1 MEQEKFY
8 QIISDDSDTKAPEYL
23 DKFKYLGSFSIQPD
37 VLRKTTPDGINT
49 HLEKTYLIC
58 VEQGALILR
67 VSKMEEVFEFLSL
80 KNWYKETD
88 TQFFMLQLNI
98 EHWVW
103 NNEKMNSYIEEGI
116 DPNDWIDENPILYIE
131 EGIHPLDFEE
141 ESEKILNSLSN
152 TWNFLK

>member
-8 QIISDDSDTKAPEYL
+8 KMRSADDDIKDPEYL

-37 VLRKTTPDGINT
+37 DLRTTTPDGINT
-49 HLEKTYLIC
+49 FLEKFYLIC

-67 VSKMEEVFEFLSL
+67 VSKMDEVFEFLSL

-103 NNEKMNSYIEEGI
+103 NNKKVTSYIEEGI
-116 DPNDWIDENPILYIE
+116 DPNDWEDENPILYIE

-141 ESEKILNSLSN
+141 ESKKILKHISKN
-152 TWNFLK
+152 WRF

>member
-1 MEQEKFY
+1 MDQEKFY

-23 DKFKYLGSFSIQPD
+23 DKFKYLGAFSIQPD

-88 TQFFMLQLNI
+88 TQWTN
-98 EHWVW
+98 V
-103 NNEKMNSYIEEGI
+103 K
-116 DPNDWIDENPILYIE
+116 
-131 EGIHPLDFEE
+131 
-141 ESEKILNSLSN
+141 
-152 TWNFLK
+152 

>member
-1 MEQEKFY
+1 MVQEKFY
-8 QIISDDSDTKAPEYL
+8 QIRSDDSEVKNPEYL

-37 VLRKTTPDGINT
+37 VLRQTTPDGINT

-67 VSKMEEVFEFLSL
+67 VSKMDEVFEFLSL
-80 KNWYKETD
+80 KHWYKETD

-103 NNEKMNSYIEEGI
+103 NNEKEISYIEEGI
-116 DPNDWIDENPILYIE
+116 DPKDWEDENPILCIE

-141 ESEKILNSLSN
+141 ESEKILNSLSKN
-152 TWNFLK
+152 WRF

>member
-1 MEQEKFY
+1 MEHEKFY
-8 QIISDDSDTKAPEYL
+8 KMGSADNDIKDPEYL

-37 VLRKTTPDGINT
+37 YLRTTTPDGINT
-49 HLEKTYLIC
+49 LLEKFYLIC
-58 VEQGALILR
+58 IEQGALILR
-67 VSKMEEVFEFLSL
+67 VSKMDEVFEFLFL

-103 NNEKMNSYIEEGI
+103 NNDKVTS
-116 DPNDWIDENPILYIE
+116 YIE

-141 ESEKILNSLSN
+141 ESKKILKHISKNWRL
-152 TWNFLK
+152 F

>member
-8 QIISDDSDTKAPEYL
+8 KMGSADDDIKDPEYL

-37 VLRKTTPDGINT
+37 DLRTTTPDGIT
-49 HLEKTYLIC
+49 TLLEKCYLIC

-67 VSKMEEVFEFLSL
+67 VSKMDEVFEFLSL

-103 NNEKMNSYIEEGI
+103 NNDKEISYIEEGI
-116 DPNDWIDENPILYIE
+116 DPNDWEDENPILYIE
-131 EGIHPLDFEE
+131 EGIQPLDFEE
-141 ESEKILNSLSN
+141 ESEKILKHISKN
-152 TWNFLK
+152 WRF